1 MAEVPQSSI
10 IIEPDWASYQVYLKN
25 GTEAN
30 EGKVKPWPSRG
41 KRTSSDQDR
50 LQLNWFSERN
60 PIFNQRVKNVKM
72 QFKLPRMDP
81 DELYQFK
88 DIIGR
93 DASDFSEKVRSLS
106 IADTLRI
113 IYYIAYI
120 I

>member
-1 MAEVPQSSI
+1 M
-10 IIEPDWASYQVYLKN
+10 
-25 GTEAN
+25 
-30 EGKVKPWPSRG
+30 KVRSRG
-41 KRTSSDQDR
+41 KRTNSGQDR